1 MKSTISGRLI
11 IGLVLGSVAGAAV
24 GLLVAPKTGKEAREI
39 VRHKTGDYAGTL
51 RERFGRD
58 GTGEQSNRR
67 VEALS

>member
-1 MKSTISGRLI
+1 MKSNISGRLI
-11 IGLVLGSVAGAAV
+11 TGLVLGAVAGAAG
-24 GLLVAPKTGKEAREI
+24 GLLVAPKTGKETREI
-39 VRHKTGDYAGTL
+39 VRHKAGDYAGTL